1 MQDEE
6 EDLEIVIEKPSRA
19 TRWKRSLAAR
29 MRRQISKFAK
39 SAHIEKEEHDALERV
54 KAKKLLEKQKKEK
67 RKKMVD
73 NHLESV

>member
-54 KAKKLLEKQKKEK
+54 KAKKLLEQQKKQR
-67 RKKMVD
+67 RKKQVD